1 MLLNLRIARSPLT
14 RKENEEILKD
24 YNRLTSSRIP
34 INEFERWVNEG
45 PAGTAWHAILETD
58 EGRIVGH
65 TSLIPLRTHYDGDSF
80 VPAKSEY
87 SFVHEDFRSTP
98 IRGFESVKRAK
109 FLILV
114 DKLFQHGIS
123 QGWGPYF
130 VSTATANYPLSR
142 RVGCKPV
149 ELPLWEC
156 LFVLRPAQAA
166 RHTFNLS
173 SKQRAILFA
182 AGASQRV
189 ASSLLTFL
197 SSRPKH
203 LRRVPI
209 DSDLPAPKR
218 GQIDLF
224 MDRPSLCWRYPQ
236 DQYTRFSFDQSPM
249 NYVIAKRG
257 SEDRYLR
264 ICQWDLKEHQVCKDL
279 LLALLQQA
287 REDRAIGIRW
297 AIYDND
303 ELCAKIVGTLRRFGF
318 LCARRVRTMMVHSQ
332 SAEFLNPG
340 VWKANDSLFSFDP

>member
-14 RKENEEILKD
+14 RKENEEILRD

-45 PAGTAWHAILETD
+45 PAGPAWHAILQTD
-58 EGRIVGH
+58 EERIVGH
-65 TSLIPLRTHYDGDSF
+65 TSLIPLLTPYRSDSF
-80 VPAKSEY
+80 TPAKSEY

-123 QGWGPYF
+123 EGWGPYF

-156 LFVLRPAQAA
+156 LFVLRPVQAA
-166 RHTFNLS
+166 RHTSNLS
-173 SKQRAILFA
+173 AKQRALLFT

-189 ASSLLTFL
+189 AGSIASFCFFRGNTIHTASIDAELPLPKQGQLALFADPLSL
-197 SSRPKH
+197 R
-203 LRRVPI
+203 
-209 DSDLPAPKR
+209 
-218 GQIDLF
+218 
-224 MDRPSLCWRYPQ
+224 WRYPQ
-236 DQYTRFSFDQSPM
+236 EQYARFCFDHSPK

-257 SEDRYLR
+257 CEDRYLR
-264 ICQWDLKEHQVCKDL
+264 ICQWGLEERQISGNLV
-279 LLALLQQA
+279 LALLQQA
-287 REDRAIGIRW
+287 REDKAIGIRW
-297 AIYDND
+297 AVYDND
-303 ELCAKIVGTLRRFGF
+303 EHSARIVRTLRSLGF

-332 SAEFLNPG
+332 SPEFLNPG

>member
-1 MLLNLRIARSPLT
+1 MLLNLRLARSPLT
-14 RKENEEILKD
+14 RKENEEILND

-45 PAGTAWHAILETD
+45 PAGPAWHAILQTD

-65 TSLIPLRTHYDGDSF
+65 TSLIPLLTPYGSDSF

-123 QGWGPYF
+123 EGWGPYF

-156 LFVLRPAQAA
+156 LFVLRPVQAA
-166 RHTFNLS
+166 RHTANLS
-173 SKQRAILFA
+173 AKQRAILFA
-182 AGASQRV
+182 AGSSQRV
-189 ASSLLTFL
+189 ASSVARFFSPRTNAI
-197 SSRPKH
+197 
-203 LRRVPI
+203 RRVSI
-209 DSDLPAPKR
+209 DAELPSPKR
-218 GQIDLF
+218 SQLALF
-224 MDRPSLCWRYPQ
+224 ADQLSLRWRYPQ
-236 DQYTRFSFDQSPM
+236 GQYTRFCFDQRPTD
-249 NYVIAKRG
+249 YVIAKRG

-264 ICQWDLKEHQVCKDL
+264 ICQWDLQAGQVSRNL
-279 LLALLQQA
+279 ILALLQQA
-287 REDRAIGIRW
+287 REDRAVGIRW
-297 AIYDND
+297 AVYDND
-303 ELCAKIVGTLRRFGF
+303 EDCAQIVRTLRRFGF

-332 SAEFLNPG
+332 SPEFLNPR